1 MRRRL
6 QLNGRNYRMTE
17 AMRLVLAA
25 VVHGGGQAWGFAI
38 CERTALG
45 SGVVYPVLDKL
56 MAAGVIT
63 SRWEEPT
70 PEDRPRRLYYEPAFD
85 PTWYVTNGLIPA
97 AARTEAHSDG

>member
-1 MRRRL
+1 
-6 QLNGRNYRMTE
+6 MTE

-45 SGVVYPVLDKL
+45 SGTVYPVLEKL

-63 SRWEEPT
+63 SRWEEP
-70 PEDRPRRLYYEPAFD
+70 PLEDRPRRLLLRASVRPRMVRGERTDSGDA
-85 PTWYVTNGLIPA
+85 VTAQEQGKGNSQWPG
-97 AARTEAHSDG
+97 R